1 VTAYSKV
8 KNVFKTGDIDFAQV
22 IYHSAYAFLVLGIA
36 IGLQFIFDL
45 FLARSFGAEGAGI
58 FYLSLSVLSIAS
70 LLSRLG
76 LERSV
81 IRFLSPLVNTEMW
94 PQARGL
100 MKTVMLFTSAAAGLM
115 SVVLYMIAPIL
126 AENVF
131 SDVMLTTYFR
141 VFALAVLPFSLM
153 YLSAGILKGMK
164 LVKES
169 LVVERVVVYLGGIL
183 SIFTLGMHFGLVGV
197 LWGFTLSSCLA
208 FLVGRVFIRQGMPK
222 KLHFSVPFHKGRLF
236 ASSFPLLLVA
246 FSNLLFGQVNVLAL
260 GALSSVGNVGLFNI
274 ALKVSMVMGLTL
286 VGINSISAA
295 KISELYSAGT
305 DLKSLAGKIAALGF
319 LLSVPVFIL
328 MISLPKFVLSLF
340 GGDFIAASTALIIL
354 AVGQLLNVTTGSA
367 GTILGMTGHEK
378 TLAVIIGC
386 STLINALLSVFL
398 IPAFG
403 IVGASIAVALSM
415 AASNITQLFFVKK
428 YLNIWSL
435 PFGVLVK
442 WLKIG
447 R

>member
-8 KNVFKTGDIDFAQV
+8 KNVFKKGDIDFAQV

-81 IRFLSPLVNTEMW
+81 IRFLPL
-94 PQARGL
+94 L
-100 MKTVMLFTSAAAGLM
+100 
-115 SVVLYMIAPIL
+115 SVVLYVIAPIL

-131 SDVMLTTYFR
+131 SDVMLITYFR